1 MDAKNTS
8 KTSEK
13 KRFIWLVLLL
23 LVAFVVAIV
32 WWWNYR
38 KYISTIDANLDGYR
52 VNVSVPTMAPLRTV
66 YKFEG
71 DSVKQGELL
80 ALLDSTQTKD
90 YRILAPTD
98 GVVAKQW
105 LVPGDWVEPGEAIF
119 TLNENKK
126 LWVAVYLQETKF
138 DEIGMGQEALFTLDA
153 YPGLTFYGKI
163 FYIGANTASQ
173 FSLIPSSNASGNYT
187 KVSQRIPLKISID
200 RIEGDAKVKAG
211 VRLLSGLSAN
221 VKIIKR

>member
-1 MDAKNTS
+1 MEAENTS
-8 KTSEK
+8 KTSDK

-38 KYISTIDANLDGYR
+38 KYVSTLDANLDGQR
-52 VNVSVPTMAPLRTV
+52 VNVSAWAMAPLRTV
-66 YKFEG
+66 YKHEG

-80 ALLDSTQTKD
+80 AVLDSAETKD

-105 LVPGDWVEPGEAIF
+105 LVPGDLAEPGETVF
-119 TLNENKK
+119 TLNENKA

-138 DEIGMGQEALFTLDA
+138 DEIRMNQEALFTLDA

-173 FSLIPSSNASGNYT
+173 FSLIPPSNASGNYT

-200 RIEGDAKVKAG
+200 RVEGDTKLKASA
-211 VRLLSGLSAN
+211 RLLSGMSAN
-221 VKIIKR
+221 VKIVKK